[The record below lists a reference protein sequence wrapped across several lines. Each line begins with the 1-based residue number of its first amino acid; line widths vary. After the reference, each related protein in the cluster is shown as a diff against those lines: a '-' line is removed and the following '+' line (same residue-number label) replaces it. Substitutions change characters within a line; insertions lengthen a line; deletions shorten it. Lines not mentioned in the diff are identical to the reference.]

1 MHQSLEN
8 VREACTKQGRDVTAT
23 TGMRTK
29 EMRAW
34 RSLGRAMLDIHML
47 VFNLGR
53 SDFRGRHLRAC
64 AIEVQSSLSTS
75 PPESA
80 VAMGHAMLL
89 AVGSLVE
96 MRGILQFIQTLC
108 HGYELVNK
116 NGKLVISN
124 ARKLSDPRSVVPMKG
139 TLRTTCKPLLVH
151 RCWRQFPSLTL
162 KITEIVLGGSF
173 NGVSLQK
180 ETFQDPLARG
190 TPAPANGRRQDDQ
203 AAQRNERFH
212 NVFVAIGR
220 LLACIKT

>member
-8 VREACTKQGRDVTAT
+8 AREACTKQGQVVTAK

-53 SDFRGRHLRAC
+53 SDFRGRHLRAY

-108 HGYELVNK
+108 HGYELAVNK

-139 TLRTTCKPLLVH
+139 TLWTTCKTLLVH
-151 RCWRQFPSLTL
+151 MCWRQFPSLTL
-162 KITEIVLGGSF
+162 KIPEIVLGGSVT
-173 NGVSLQK
+173 GVSL
-180 ETFQDPLARG
+180 
-190 TPAPANGRRQDDQ
+190 
-203 AAQRNERFH
+203 
-212 NVFVAIGR
+212 
-220 LLACIKT
+220 